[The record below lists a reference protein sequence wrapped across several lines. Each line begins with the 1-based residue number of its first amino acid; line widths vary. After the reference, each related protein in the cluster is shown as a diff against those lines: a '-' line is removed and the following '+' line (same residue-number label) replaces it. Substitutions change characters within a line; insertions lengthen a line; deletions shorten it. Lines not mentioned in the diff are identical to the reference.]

1 MSIGV
6 SQEGGALTVY
16 LKGDIDHHRARSI
29 MLALDREIVA
39 RSPRTL
45 TLDMGEVAFMDSSGL
60 AVVLRGLRR
69 MEETGGT
76 IALCRVPAQAKKV
89 FSAAGLDKLISM
101 T

>member
-1 MSIGV
+1 MAMGL

-16 LKGDIDHHRARSI
+16 LKGDIDHHCARNI
-29 MLALDREIVA
+29 MLNLDRELVG
-39 RSPRTL
+39 RSPRQL

-76 IALCRVPAQAKKV
+76 IALSRVPAQAKKV
-89 FSAAGLDKLISM
+89 FTAAGLDKLISM